1 MIIKRFIQGFI
12 SGVIVTG
19 CIAIGAEVFGAEDVI
34 PEEENSIAQKPVE
47 CYTSQSLLNMAEEKG
62 YRVFWQGSN
71 IKDNYPDNTIVIIIN
86 SEQNSWMALEMNL
99 EAACILGYGG
109 NFWLFDQYYENLTS
123 IEEDD
128 GKDQSSN

>member
-1 MIIKRFIQGFI
+1 MIIKRFMQGFI

-19 CIAIGAEVFGAEDVI
+19 CIAIGAEVFGAEDVV
-34 PEEENSIAQKPVE
+34 PKEENSVAQKPVE

-62 YRVFWQGSN
+62 YKVFWQGSN

-86 SEQNSWMALEMNL
+86 SELNSWMALEMNL

>member
-86 SEQNSWMALEMNL
+86 SELNSWMALEMNL